1 MLRWLSIIQTTA
13 QRVSFALG
21 VHPLPR
27 SLDNELP
34 NGHHFQS
41 ALTIRHLHSDAA
53 EIVHLN
59 GIRKIALLNFEI

>member
-21 VHPLPR
+21 VHILLQSR
-27 SLDNELP
+27 DVELV
-34 NGHHFQS
+34 
-41 ALTIRHLHSDAA
+41 HSDAA